1 MSVQTINEIDG
12 IKPLAK
18 YSFAKIVD
26 PSVKTIYLSGQIP
39 INEVNLLLRKMK

>member
-1 MSVQTINEIDG
+1 MSIYYANTGSSNIRLNSD
-12 IKPLAK
+12 
-18 YSFAKIVD
+18 FVD

>member
-1 MSVQTINEIDG
+1 MSVQTINEIEG

-26 PSVKTIYLSGQIP
+26 PLSKLIFLSGQIP
-39 INEVNLLLRKMK
+39 INEVSVLI